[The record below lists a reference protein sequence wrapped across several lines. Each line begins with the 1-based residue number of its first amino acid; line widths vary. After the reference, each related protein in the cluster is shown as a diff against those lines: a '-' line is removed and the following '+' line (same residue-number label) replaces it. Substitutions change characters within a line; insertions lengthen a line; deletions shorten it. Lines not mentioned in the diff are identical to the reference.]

1 MKMFGD
7 FQVEIKVEE
16 KWNESK
22 FQVSVHQSSFFLF
35 FFHFKVGIRK
45 SIKDN
50 SSDTVLY
57 IQYGRMDVSGYASFN
72 YERK

>member
-1 MKMFGD
+1 M
-7 FQVEIKVEE
+7 ERI
-16 KWNESK
+16 
-22 FQVSVHQSSFFLF
+22 QVSSQRSPVEFFFF

-57 IQYGRMDVSGYASFN
+57 IQYDRMDVSGYASFN
-72 YERK
+72 YKRK